1 MKKTEAIIFAAGQA
15 SRYGDN
21 KLLLP
26 IGDVPAMIYAIRTLC
41 AAGVDRIAVITGAY
55 HDTIKQA
62 LIREPVRIFLNPR
75 HSEGMSATIC
85 FSVQQIDQSS
95 ESILLL
101 PGDVPLFS
109 RQTIKT
115 MMQYGLTHRIV
126 IPRYQGKKG
135 HPVLVDRKIVEEC
148 LETGLEM
155 PLYEVIQN
163 HQNEVFYLDSDDQGV
178 VLDIDTREDY
188 DAILSYFKTTYG
200 SY

>member
-188 DAILSYFKTTYG
+188 DIILSYFKTTYG

>member
-26 IGDVPAMIYAIRTLC
+26 IGDVPAMIYAIRTLR
-41 AAGVDRIAVITGAY
+41 AAGVDRVTVITGAY
-55 HDTIKQA
+55 HDTIKQT
-62 LIREPVRIFLNPR
+62 LIREFVRIFFNPR
-75 HSEGMSATIC
+75 HVEGMSATIR
-85 FSVQQIDQSS
+85 FSIQQIDQSS
-95 ESILLL
+95 ESILFL

-109 RQTIKT
+109 RQTIKA
-115 MMQYGLTHRIV
+115 MLQHGLTHRIV

-135 HPVLVDRKIVEEC
+135 HPVLVDRKIAEEC
-148 LETGLEM
+148 LETGLEK

-163 HQNEVFYLDSDDQGV
+163 HQNEVFYQDGDDQGV

-188 DAILSYFKTTYG
+188 DIILSYFKTTYV